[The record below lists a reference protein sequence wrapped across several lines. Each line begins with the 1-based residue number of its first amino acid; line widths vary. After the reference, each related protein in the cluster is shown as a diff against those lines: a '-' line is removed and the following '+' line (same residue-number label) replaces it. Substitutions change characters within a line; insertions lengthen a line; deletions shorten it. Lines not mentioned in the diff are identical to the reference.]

1 MINEAHSDNRNL
13 EEATDRRQIF
23 YVVSIKKFAV
33 LYVATLGLYGFYWFY
48 KNWAC
53 YKHQWAAHDEGREDL
68 WPIARAFFAVFFV
81 HSLFRE
87 VKALGRE
94 KPAVAAWGNGKH
106 ATLLVVL
113 LIAAQAM
120 DRLAYRDIGTPYT
133 DALSLVILA
142 PLLLLYTIAQEM
154 INISCNDPRGHSNNH
169 FTKANYAWIVVGA
182 IFWCLALLNYI
193 LPDA

>member
-1 MINEAHSDNRNL
+1 MINEAHSDSWNL

-23 YVVSIKKFAV
+23 YVVSIKKFSV

-48 KNWAC
+48 KNWAY
-53 YKHQWAAHDEGREDL
+53 YKHQWASHHEGREDL

-87 VKALGRE
+87 VKALGRD

-106 ATLLVVL
+106 ATQLVVL

-120 DRLAYRDIGTPYT
+120 NRLAYRDIGTPYT

-142 PLLLLYTIAQEM
+142 PLLLLYTMAQEM
-154 INISCNDPRGHSNNH
+154 INISCNDPRGDSNNH
-169 FTKANYAWIVVGA
+169 FTKANHAWIVVGA